1 MIYLIVGN
9 SGSGKTT
16 QAKLLKEN
24 NNLQK
29 IITYTTREIRP
40 DEINN
45 IDYHFININTFK
57 ELKNQNK
64 LIAITKFANNYY
76 AVPKNELLKYID
88 SNKSTILIV
97 DLQGVKDLKDEF
109 KAICI
114 YLKLD
119 KINLENR
126 MIKRNEKENIL
137 EDRLKEIQ
145 DYTKY
150 ADYIIDANKSEE
162 EINNEILKIIKKTSV

>member
-24 NNLQK
+24 NNLHK

-45 IDYHFININTFK
+45 IDYHFIDINTFK

-137 EDRLKEIQ
+137 EDRLREIQ

>member
-24 NNLQK
+24 NNLHK

-45 IDYHFININTFK
+45 IDYHFIDINTFK

-126 MIKRNEKENIL
+126 MIKRNEKEHIL
-137 EDRLKEIQ
+137 EDRLREIQ
-145 DYTKY
+145 DYSKY
-150 ADYIIDANKSEE
+150 ADYIINANKSEE
-162 EINNEILKIIKKTSV
+162 EINNEILNIIKKTSV

>member
-24 NNLQK
+24 NNLHK

-45 IDYHFININTFK
+45 IDYHFIDINTFK

>member
-16 QAKLLKEN
+16 QANILKEN
-24 NNLQK
+24 KNLSK
-29 IITYTTREIRP
+29 IITYTTRKIRP
-40 DEINN
+40 CEFNG
-45 IDYHFININTFK
+45 IDYHFIDTKTFG

-64 LIAITKFANNYY
+64 LIAITKYANNFY
-76 AVPKNELLKYID
+76 AVPKEELLSYKN
-88 SNKSTILIV
+88 SHKNTVLIV

-119 KINLENR
+119 KSNLENR
-126 MIKRNEKENIL
+126 MIKRNEDTHIL
-137 EDRLKEIQ
+137 EDRLKEIH
-145 DYTKY
+145 DYTNY

-162 EINNEILKIIKKTSV
+162 EINREILKIIEKTSV